1 MIQMDTFKQRA
12 LWVAALIFLIWCLYL
27 AQDALLSLC
36 FGFVFASAMM
46 PVVEAL
52 ESKKLPRWLSVL
64 IVFMIFV
71 AIFLLVIIPTALLAF
86 DQLQRLLESF
96 PNLLERLKGLEAD
109 WTHWVTK
116 YPALKNLDVNKMLEQ
131 IGSYG
136 SSVVAG
142 FTGATLAVSKGAM
155 NMLTALIISYFL
167 ILDREKIQNYFTRFL
182 PPQETSWLTDLV
194 DNLLRTTGAFVNG
207 QMMFMATSA
216 TLLVIGL
223 GLVNAPFALL
233 FGLIGGLSN
242 IIPIFG
248 AVLVMLIH
256 TGLTWFQ
263 TGDGGLTLWVFGI
276 YLVVQVLE
284 NNIIGPLIMGKAVGL
299 HPLAILLS
307 IMLGGALLG
316 FPGIILGIPLAASL
330 KILLEADALHKVLS
344 PHKIK

>member
-1 MIQMDTFKQRA
+1 MFLLDTFKQRTLWITA
-12 LWVAALIFLIWCLYL
+12 LCLMLWGLYL
-27 AQDALLSLC
+27 AQEVLLSLC

-46 PVVEAL
+46 PVVEGL

-64 IVFMIFV
+64 AVFALFV
-71 AIFLLVIIPTALLAF
+71 AILLLVIIPTAFLAF
-86 DQLQRLLESF
+86 DQLQRLLEII

-109 WTHWVTK
+109 WTHWVAK
-116 YPALKNLDVNKMLEQ
+116 YPALNNLDVNKMLEQ
-131 IGSYG
+131 IGTYG

-155 NMLTALIISYFL
+155 NILTALIISYFL

-182 PPQETSWLTDLV
+182 PPQETNWLKDLV

-223 GLVNAPFALL
+223 SLVNAPFALL

-248 AVLVMLIH
+248 AVLVMAIH
-256 TGLTWFQ
+256 TALTWFQ
-263 TGDGGLTLWVFGI
+263 TGDGGLTLWVLGI
-276 YLVVQVLE
+276 YLLVQVLE

-316 FPGIILGIPLAASL
+316 FPGIVLGIPLAASL
-330 KILLEADALHKVLS
+330 KILLEADVLHKLLS
-344 PHKIK
+344 QKE